1 MAALPFGVG
10 LIVMRW
16 KRRASEPDPPAE
28 SSPTPARRPL
38 VHPLVHVVDEI
49 PELARGEKPVLV
61 HALDGFLSAGNATQL
76 AARHLV
82 AASGGRVVASFDL
95 DQMYDYRARRPG
107 LVFDRD
113 HYGSYDAPR
122 LLVRLLKDA
131 DGTPYLLLSGPEPDY
146 RWEAFA
152 AAVRALVE
160 RFDIRLVVGMG
171 AVPMGVPHTR
181 PIMITT
187 HATRPELIDRPNL
200 WRAQMLVPTSA
211 QSLLEVRLGDG
222 GHDAMGYVAHVPH
235 YLGQVEFPTAAI
247 ALLNAVAERTGLQ
260 LDLDALAESAESTL
274 QEIDEQVSDQDG
286 GSVLSGLEE
295 QYDAFARGASESLLA
310 AEGPLPTADELG
322 QQIER
327 FLAGLDDDSED
338 ERS

>member
-1 MAALPFGVG
+1 
-10 LIVMRW
+10 MRW
-16 KRRASEPDPPAE
+16 KRRSRESDGPPESASTPAE
-28 SSPTPARRPL
+28 RPI

-49 PELARGEKPVLV
+49 PELADGERPVLV
-61 HALDGFLSAGNATQL
+61 HALDGFLSAGQAAQL

-82 AASGGRVVASFDL
+82 GSSGGRVVASFNL

-113 HYGSYDAPR
+113 HYANYDAPR

-146 RWEAFA
+146 RWEGFA
-152 AAVRALVE
+152 AAVRAVVE
-160 RFDIRLVVGMG
+160 RFDVSLVVGIG

-181 PIMITT
+181 PVMITT
-187 HATRPELIDRPNL
+187 HATRSELIDRPNL

-211 QSLLEVRLGDG
+211 QSLLELRLGEG

-235 YLGQVEFPTAAI
+235 YLSQVEYPTAAI
-247 ALLNAVAERTGLQ
+247 ALLDAVAERTGLR
-260 LDLDALAESAESTL
+260 LDMTALEESAESAL
-274 QEIDEQVSDQDG
+274 EEIDEQVSEQDG
-286 GSVLSGLEE
+286 ESVLTGLEE

-310 AEGPLPTADELG
+310 TEGPLPTADELG
-322 QQIER
+322 QQVEQ
-327 FLAGLDDDSED
+327 FLAGLDDPQDD
-338 ERS
+338 D